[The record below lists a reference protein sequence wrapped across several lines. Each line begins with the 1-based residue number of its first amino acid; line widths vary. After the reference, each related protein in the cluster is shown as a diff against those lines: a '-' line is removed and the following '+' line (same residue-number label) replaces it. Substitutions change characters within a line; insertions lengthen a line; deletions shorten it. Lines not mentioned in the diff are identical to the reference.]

1 MRSNFFNFRLDF
13 SVGFCYNVRQ
23 HLKIMCDPGTAALIA
38 TTVFTGAATSA
49 ALKKAAPKPPAPPT
63 KISPPPTAISAGEQG
78 KKGMGDEPVDL
89 LSTIISGNE
98 RKNKLG

>member
-1 MRSNFFNFRLDF
+1 
-13 SVGFCYNVRQ
+13 
-23 HLKIMCDPGTAALIA
+23 MCDPGTAAIIA
-38 TTVFTGAATSA
+38 TTVFSGAATASA
-49 ALKKAAPKPPAPPT
+49 MKKMAPKPPSTPT

-89 LSTIISGNE
+89 LSTIIAGNE

>member
-1 MRSNFFNFRLDF
+1 
-13 SVGFCYNVRQ
+13 
-23 HLKIMCDPGTAALIA
+23 MCDPI
-38 TTVFTGAATSA
+38 TGSIIAATIGGVTTASA
-49 ALKKAAPKPPAPPT
+49 MKKAAPKPPAVPT

-89 LSTIISGNE
+89 LSTIIAGSG